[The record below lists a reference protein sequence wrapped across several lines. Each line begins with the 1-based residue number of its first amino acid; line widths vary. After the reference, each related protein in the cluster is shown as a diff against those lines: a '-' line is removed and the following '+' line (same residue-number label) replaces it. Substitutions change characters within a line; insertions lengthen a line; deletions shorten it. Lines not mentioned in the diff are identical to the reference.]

1 MINRKKN
8 LLRWFVFYSVEMALA
23 TVGFVYGFG
32 LEVKSWPI
40 LIGTM
45 LFARFVFHLISTV
58 AYFSQAQEKNRAEDS
73 AP

>member
-1 MINRKKN
+1 MALWKKN
-8 LLRWFVFYSVEMALA
+8 LLRWFLFYSVEMALA
-23 TVGFVYGFG
+23 TVGFIYGFG

-45 LFARFVFHLISTV
+45 LFARFVFHLFAAFGYWVQTREEQTS
-58 AYFSQAQEKNRAEDS
+58 EDS